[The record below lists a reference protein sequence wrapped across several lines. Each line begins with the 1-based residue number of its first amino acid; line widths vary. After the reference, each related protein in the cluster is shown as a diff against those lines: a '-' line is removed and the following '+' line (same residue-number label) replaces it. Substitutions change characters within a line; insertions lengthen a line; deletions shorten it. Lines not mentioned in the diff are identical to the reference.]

1 MSRPELTIAPR
12 CIAARLRL
20 LNRAVTAIYDRAL
33 RPHGL
38 KTSQMNVL
46 VAVAALGRP
55 EPGEVARMLH
65 IAPSTF
71 SRNAERM
78 RTAGWLEMTA
88 GKDGRSQ
95 TLTLTTRGADLLH
108 AAQPAWE
115 RAQGEAEELLG
126 GDVTRAVVAAGDR
139 LLAAGFAAGLAA
151 TAARSGE
158 DAFGNP
164 VAPIPDRGG
173 ERA

>member
-1 MSRPELTIAPR
+1 MERPELTIAPR

-20 LNRAVTAIYDRAL
+20 LNRAVTSVYDRAL
-33 RPHGL
+33 RFHGL

-55 EPGEVARMLH
+55 EPGDVARLLH

-78 RTAGWLEMTA
+78 RVNGWLEISQ

-95 TLTLTTRGADLLH
+95 TLSLTPLGVDLLH
-108 AAQPAWE
+108 AVRPAWE
-115 RAQGEAEELLG
+115 RAQGEATALLG
-126 GDVTRAVVAAGDR
+126 EETTRAMVAAGDR
-139 LLAAGFAAGLAA
+139 LLATAFVSIGA
-151 TAARSGE
+151 TLGE
-158 DAFGNP
+158 PTPNQPNP
-164 VAPIPDRGG
+164 EGDPA
-173 ERA
+173 